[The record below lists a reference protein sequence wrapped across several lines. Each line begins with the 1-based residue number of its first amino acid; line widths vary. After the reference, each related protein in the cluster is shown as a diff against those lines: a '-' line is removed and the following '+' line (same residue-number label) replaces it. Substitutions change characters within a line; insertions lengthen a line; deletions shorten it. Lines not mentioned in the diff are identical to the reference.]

1 MAESEVADTR
11 RLLSLRVFSS
21 LRRKAERPPPVSPS
35 SKICQ
40 KKSKVTN
47 EDEAFAD
54 AVVLI
59 SDGEASNEAPGEDF
73 SPKAVGTEATT
84 EDEVLIPDGE
94 TNNEAP
100 EKGLSLKAVGTEA
113 TTEDE
118 DLEAKRL
125 LQDEEDGML
134 PKNAAANTDDESM
147 PKPVHCD
154 CQGFTKEMIWSNWRL
169 DGVEKVLG
177 GFCYL
182 VGEGCTIL
190 LAWKMIKKIHRTTTT
205 PRLSGH

>member
-1 MAESEVADTR
+1 
-11 RLLSLRVFSS
+11 
-21 LRRKAERPPPVSPS
+21 
-35 SKICQ
+35 
-40 KKSKVTN
+40 VTN

-54 AVVLI
+54 AVILI
-59 SDGEASNEAPGEDF
+59 PDGEASNEAPGEDL
-73 SPKAVGTEATT
+73 SPKAVGTQ
-84 EDEVLIPDGE
+84 
-94 TNNEAP
+94 AP
-100 EKGLSLKAVGTEA
+100 
-113 TTEDE
+113 TEDE
-118 DLEAKRL
+118 DLEAKIL
-125 LQDEEDGML
+125 LPDEEDGVL
-134 PKNAAANTDDESM
+134 PKNTAANTDDESM